1 MPGKPAAA
9 GGASPVTVLSPD
21 HAFRSRSSSHAS
33 SSSAAMAS
41 ASASAAA
48 AAGSSA
54 PPPPAAKVLPQV
66 SSDLKDVL
74 STFKQTFVMSDATNP
89 ELPILFASEG
99 FYSLTGYQPAEVIGR
114 NCRFLQGPNTD
125 QKELDR
131 LRECLRKGETF
142 CGRLLNYRK
151 DGSTFWNLL
160 TVSPVKDDAGRV
172 IKYIG
177 CAAPRRLP
185 SPSRLLSKGLACSVP
200 PLLIPDR
207 GAARSLLHSM
217 QVEVT
222 QFTEGT
228 ADKATRPNNLPIS
241 LIKYDEHSRQAV
253 LMVAALGG
261 AAARQKEKATSN
273 VQELVQTAAQP
284 THPLLQSMG
293 GGGAAP
299 GGKQGGLAPL
309 LSLPVVGHPELPGGA
324 QAQAL
329 NGLSAH
335 AEEQEAALRKRERR
349 TSGFLSLLGYGHQSI
364 NQPVFAFPS
373 LPLQATTLC
382 MYKYSASTSALC
394 VVCCRLGAAGAAA
407 EQPDATEQDVP
418 VTDMTRVQD
427 EDDDFIEEDTA
438 TARLKRRGIDL
449 ATTLERIQKNFVITD
464 PRLPDNP
471 IIFASD
477 DFLELTEYTREEIL
491 GRNCRF
497 LQGEDTDRETVRRI
511 REAIDTQTDITCQ
524 LLNYTKSGKPFW
536 NLFHLQAVRDSQGD
550 LQYFIGVQLDG
561 SSYVEPQ
568 AKRLPEKTAQ
578 AGTLQASHAS
588 PNTVGSSN
596 YAEVRDTAQNID
608 GALREFPDAGSNAGE
623 LWALHSMTPAVK
635 PHKSQH
641 ESWAAI
647 RRVKAKEGKLGL
659 KHFRPIK
666 PLGSGDTGSVH
677 LVELRDTG
685 KLFAMKAM
693 DKDVMINRNKVHRAR
708 TEREILGAID
718 HPFLPTL
725 YGSFQ
730 TATHVCLITD
740 FCRGGELY
748 TLLERQ
754 PHKRFSEEAARC
766 IFPDVWMEQLDYML
780 AVIFFA
786 SEVLT
791 ALEYLHCQGVVYRDL
806 KPENVLLTDDGHV
819 LLTDFDLS
827 LLASANPMVL
837 RRGGGAK
844 KKKSKRPSEEDKP
857 DFIAEPVVTSNSFVG
872 TEEYIAPE
880 IINGGG
886 HSSAVDWWAFGIFL
900 YEMIY
905 GKTPFRGRNRQRTF
919 TNILMKELIFPSTP
933 QVSLGARQLV
943 KALLTR
949 DPAERLGARAGAA
962 EIKAHPFFADL
973 NWPLIRCKAS
983 SARLDAPLVEV
994 PVKMIGVEAESRR
1007 SSASGTDQEDLDW
1020 DDVEAAPTPPTSITV
1035 EHF

>member
-1 MPGKPAAA
+1 MWPPH
-9 GGASPVTVLSPD
+9 P
-21 HAFRSRSSSHAS
+21 RSRRSRARCS
-33 SSSAAMAS
+33 
-41 ASASAAA
+41 
-48 AAGSSA
+48 
-54 PPPPAAKVLPQV
+54 
-66 SSDLKDVL
+66 
-74 STFKQTFVMSDATNP
+74 
-89 ELPILFASEG
+89 
-99 FYSLTGYQPAEVIGR
+99 
-114 NCRFLQGPNTD
+114 RFLQGPNTD

-177 CAAPRRLP
+177 CVAPPRLP
-185 SPSRLLSKGLACSVP
+185 LPPRLLSKELAGNVP
-200 PLLIPDR
+200 PLLIPGQ
-207 GAARSLLHSM
+207 GAAHSLLHSM

-241 LIKYDEHSRQAV
+241 LIKYD
-253 LMVAALGG
+253 
-261 AAARQKEKATSN
+261 ARQKEKATSN

-335 AEEQEAALRKRERR
+335 TEEQEAALRKRERR
-349 TSGFLSLLGYGHQSI
+349 TSGFLSLLG
-364 NQPVFAFPS
+364 
-373 LPLQATTLC
+373 
-382 MYKYSASTSALC
+382 
-394 VVCCRLGAAGAAA
+394 LGAAGAAA
-407 EQPDATEQDVP
+407 EQPDAMEQDVP

-568 AKRLPEKTAQ
+568 AKRLPEETAQ
-578 AGTLQASHAS
+578 AGTLQARHAS
-588 PNTVGSSN
+588 LNAVGSSN
-596 YAEVRDTAQNID
+596 HAAVRDTAQNID

-766 IFPDVWMEQLDYML
+766 IFSDVCMEHLDYML

-827 LLASANPMVL
+827 LLASANPMVV

-933 QVSLGARQLV
+933 QVSLAARQLV

-949 DPAERLGARAGAA
+949 DPTERLGARAGAA

-983 SARLDAPLVEV
+983 LARLKDAPLVEV